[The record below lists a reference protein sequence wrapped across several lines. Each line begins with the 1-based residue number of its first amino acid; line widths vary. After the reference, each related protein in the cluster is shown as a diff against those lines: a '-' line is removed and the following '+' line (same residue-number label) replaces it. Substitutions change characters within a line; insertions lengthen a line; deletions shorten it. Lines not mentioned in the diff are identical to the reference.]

1 MFYTMKYNTYYYSRG
16 QVLGRKK
23 LGVKVCSC
31 PRRDMLKEEELEKK
45 RLIGVR
51 SFKRT
56 NQVSD
61 NNTPIKIP
69 KTNNDNDENTIYKVP
84 IVCILN

>member
-1 MFYTMKYNTYYYSRG
+1 MFYTIKSNTYYYSRG

-51 SFKRT
+51 SLKRIH
-56 NQVSD
+56 QVSD
-61 NNTPIKIP
+61 NNTLIKIP
-69 KTNNDNDENTIYKVP
+69 KTNNDNDESTIYKVP